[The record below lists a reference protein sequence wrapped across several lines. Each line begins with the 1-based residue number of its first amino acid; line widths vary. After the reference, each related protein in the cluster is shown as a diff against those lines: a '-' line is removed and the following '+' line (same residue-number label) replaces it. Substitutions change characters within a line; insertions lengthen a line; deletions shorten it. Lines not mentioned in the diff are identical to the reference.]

1 MKMLPAVHEPGRHC
15 ASTGI
20 GDLVRFH
27 GGGLSEAMCFGIGAG
42 LGIWY
47 LNLPGLLMSRLIH
60 VRSSD
65 IEDQF
70 FTRMGLRFLWEEFEN
85 PSLSEQAL
93 REKIDKGLPALIRT
107 DIYYLPYYASK
118 THFPGHVVVVW
129 GYDEAREVFFVTDTG
144 RTEIMEVPFSAMR
157 EARHRSSSFFDMKGN
172 LFAPEGIAPPERLAE
187 IVRKAIVHNSTVILD
202 HSQAYQGVRGL
213 DTWLGELSG
222 WRDFPDWQW
231 VCRFTY
237 QVIERRG
244 TGGGGFRLM
253 YADFLEEGAALLGEV
268 ASLKLPEKMLAL
280 GRAWQDLARALKDA
294 SERDRPELT
303 EVGAKLHLVRDL
315 EEAFHRD
322 AVTMA

>member
-15 ASTGI
+15 ASTGMS
-20 GDLVRFH
+20 DLVRFH
-27 GGGLSEAMCFGIGAG
+27 GVQLSEAMCFGIGAG

-47 LNLPGLLMSRLIH
+47 LGMPGLPVSRLIH

-70 FTRMGLRFLWEEFEN
+70 FTRMGLRFLWEQFED

-93 REKIDKGLPALIRT
+93 IDTIDRGLPALIRT

-118 THFPGHVVVVW
+118 THFPGHVIVVW
-129 GYDEAREVFFVTDTG
+129 GYDEARGVFFVTDTG
-144 RTEIMEVPFSAMR
+144 RSEVMEVPFPAMR
-157 EARHRSSSFFDMKGN
+157 EARHQSGAFLEMQGN
-172 LFAPEGIAPPERLAE
+172 LFAPEEIARPDGLAE
-187 IVRKAIVHNSTVILD
+187 VVRKAIVHNSTVILD
-202 HSQAYQGVRGL
+202 DSQAYQGIRGL
-213 DTWLGELSG
+213 DTWLGELSSWG
-222 WRDFPDWQW
+222 DLPDWQW

-237 QVIERRG
+237 QVIDRRG

-253 YADFLEEGAALLGEV
+253 YADFLEESSQLIPEV
-268 ASLKLPEKMLAL
+268 EHGRLPEKMLEL
-280 GRAWQDLARALKDA
+280 GRAWQDLAGALKDA
-294 SERDRPELT
+294 SEKDEPEFGR
-303 EVGAKLHLVRDL
+303 VGSSLRTVRDL

>member
-1 MKMLPAVHEPGRHC
+1 
-15 ASTGI
+15 
-20 GDLVRFH
+20 
-27 GGGLSEAMCFGIGAG
+27 
-42 LGIWY
+42 
-47 LNLPGLLMSRLIH
+47 MSRLIH

-93 REKIDKGLPALIRT
+93 MEKIDRGLPALIRT

-118 THFPGHVVVVW
+118 THFPGHVIVVW

-144 RTEIMEVPFSAMR
+144 RPEIKEVPFSAMR
-157 EARHRSSSFFDMKGN
+157 EARHQSSPFFEMKGN
-172 LFAPEGIAPPERLAE
+172 LFAPETITRPERLGE
-187 IVRKAIVHNSTVILD
+187 IIRKAIVHNSTVILD
-202 HSQAYQGVRGL
+202 DSQAYQGVRGL

-222 WRDFPDWQW
+222 WHGFPDWQW

-253 YADFLEEGAALLGEV
+253 YADFLEESAEIVNEV

-280 GRAWQDLARALKDA
+280 GRAWQELAGALKDA
-294 SERDRPELT
+294 SEKDEPELGRV
-303 EVGAKLHLVRDL
+303 ESSLRAVRDL

>member
-1 MKMLPAVHEPGRHC
+1 MKMLSAAHEPGRHC

-20 GDLVRFH
+20 SDLVRFH
-27 GGGLSEAMCFGIGAG
+27 GVELSEAMCFGIGAG

-47 LNLPGLLMSRLIH
+47 LNMPGLSMSRLIH

-65 IEDQF
+65 IESQF

-85 PSLSEQAL
+85 PSLSERAL
-93 REKIDKGLPALIRT
+93 MEKIDRGLPALIRT

-144 RTEIMEVPFSAMR
+144 RAEIMEVPFSAMR
-157 EARHRSSSFFDMKGN
+157 EARHRSSSFFDMRGN
-172 LFAPEGIAPPERLAE
+172 LFAPEAIARPDGLAE
-187 IVRKAIVHNSTVILD
+187 IIRKAIVHNSTVILD
-202 HSQAYQGVRGL
+202 DSQAYQGIRGL
-213 DTWLGELSG
+213 DTWLGELPAWSG
-222 WRDFPDWQW
+222 FPDRQW

-237 QVIERRG
+237 QVVERRG

-253 YADFLEEGAALLGEV
+253 YADFLEESAELVGEV

-280 GRAWQDLARALKDA
+280 GRAWQDLAGALKDA
-294 SERDRPELT
+294 SERDEPEFSRIETSLRR
-303 EVGAKLHLVRDL
+303 VRDL

-322 AVTMA
+322 AVSMA